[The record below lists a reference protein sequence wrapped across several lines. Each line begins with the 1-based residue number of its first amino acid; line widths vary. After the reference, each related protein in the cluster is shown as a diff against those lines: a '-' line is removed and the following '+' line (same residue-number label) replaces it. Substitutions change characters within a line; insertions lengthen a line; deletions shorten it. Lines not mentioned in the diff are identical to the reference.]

1 MTITREREP
10 HRAERPPGG
19 GGHPCAGQ
27 RPHPGVRHL
36 CADHAGTGRK
46 QHKLSKNKE
55 ALTRDVVPYVSASFL

>member
-36 CADHAGTGRK
+36 CADHAGTGRTGNRVK
-46 QHKLSKNKE
+46 SGNL
-55 ALTRDVVPYVSASFL
+55 